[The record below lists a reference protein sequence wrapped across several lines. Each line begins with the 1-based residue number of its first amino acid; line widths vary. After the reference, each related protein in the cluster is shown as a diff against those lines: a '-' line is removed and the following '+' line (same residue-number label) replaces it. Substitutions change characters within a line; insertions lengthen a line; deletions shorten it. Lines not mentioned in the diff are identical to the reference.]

1 MRNDTPSL
9 VYPGCDLIKNKAKG
23 KTGRDQQVTFIIVKA
38 VIKECGVFLWVSG
51 LHSQAFLSN
60 NVKAG

>member
-9 VYPGCDLIKNKAKG
+9 VYPGCDLTKNKAKG

-38 VIKECGVFLWVSG
+38 VIKECGVFLMGKWA
-51 LHSQAFLSN
+51 SQPDISIQQR
-60 NVKAG
+60 